1 MEWLANLGVKW
12 VLVAIGGLVVAL
24 TICRL
29 MLSAGQSD
37 RTIDWFV
44 EHIQVV
50 LSVVVVVF
58 LIIRPY
64 LFQAFYIPSTSMEP
78 TLHGPPDH
86 PVGDRLLVNKLIYRI
101 SNPKHGDIAVFK
113 APPQASP
120 EEKEFI
126 KRVIGEPGDTV
137 EVIPPRLVV
146 DNLPAVVLTTVGAAN
161 TTVNGVSPIDIRDN
175 PIEVRDNRVEM
186 EIGYGDSRLKVIAV
200 PHPRLSYNSTRVEVN
215 GRVELESPSG
225 PISESKSVGD
235 YGGAGID
242 GTIYLV
248 GGEPRLMVFDGR
260 QLEYD
265 PGHVLVNGKRS
276 LEPYIMEPPRYAMGP
291 RKLGPHEYF
300 MMGDNRNNSN
310 DSHEW
315 GPLTRERFIGRA
327 EILFWPLYRF
337 AIIQWWLVAL
347 LGFIVAAYHLVQRLF
362 TRAPYS

>member
-24 TICRL
+24 TACRL
-29 MLSAGQSD
+29 LLSAGGSD
-37 RTIDWFV
+37 RTVDWFV

-50 LSVVVVVF
+50 LSVIVVVF

-86 PVGDRLLVNKLIYRI
+86 PVGDRLLVNKLIYRLAD
-101 SNPKHGDIAVFK
+101 PKHGDIAVFK

-137 EVIPPRLVV
+137 EVIPPRLEV
-146 DNLPAVVLTTVGAAN
+146 DDLPAVNLTTTGAAG
-161 TTVNGVSPIDIRDN
+161 TPVNGVSVADLRDH
-175 PIEVRDNRVEM
+175 PIEVRDNRAEM
-186 EIGYGDSRLKVIAV
+186 EIGYGDSQLKVIAV
-200 PHPRLSYNSTRVEVN
+200 PHPRLSFSSTRVEVN
-215 GRVELESPSG
+215 GKTELENPTG
-225 PISESKSVGD
+225 PISQSREVED
-235 YGGAGID
+235 YGGKGVQ
-242 GTIYLV
+242 GTVYLV

-265 PGHVLVNGKRS
+265 PGHVMRNGHR
-276 LEPYIMEPPRYAMGP
+276 LPEPYIAEPPRYAMGP
-291 RKLGPHEYF
+291 RKLGPREYF

-337 AIIQWWLVAL
+337 TIVQWWLLAV
-347 LGFIVAAYHLVQRLF
+347 LGIIVVVYHLVQRLF
-362 TRAPYS
+362 SRATYS